1 MQVRAEFTTEPFHG
15 EDDQLPAHVTAA
27 AEALRYAG
35 LAPDLGPL
43 GTSVAGDASAVVPA
57 LAQALQAA
65 LDSGAT
71 RVTLQLEQVGHGG

>member
-1 MQVRAEFTTEPFHG
+1 MQVRLEFTTEPFHG
-15 EDDQLPAHVTAA
+15 EDGQLPAHVTAA
-27 AEALRYAG
+27 ADALTAAG

-43 GTSVAGDASAVVPA
+43 GTAVSGEAHQVVTA

-71 RVTLQLEQVGHGG
+71 RVTLQVEEVGADA